1 MTVNSNIDSETSL
14 NTVLR
19 VESGILI
26 GCDIIERNHN
36 QYLVLLANL
45 LLIIYM
51 YCMVFS
57 QT

>member
-51 YCMVFS
+51 YCTVFS

>member
-1 MTVNSNIDSETSL
+1 MTVNSNIDSETL
-14 NTVLR
+14 LKTVLR
-19 VESGILI
+19 VEPGILI
-26 GCDIIERNHN
+26 GCDIIERNHD

-51 YCMVFS
+51 YCTVFS